1 MEPFSSANKLQ
12 QMERDA
18 MITPEQ
24 AADLAEALWRAR
36 AERKI
41 DDEEYRFLWDDD
53 KRRYR

>member
-1 MEPFSSANKLQ
+1 
-12 QMERDA
+12 MERDA